1 MQVNLKTEN
10 FKSNYFEN
18 LMKSRGVEDLGEFI
32 NPNSDKLGDPAN
44 LENIQEGYDLLLDNV
59 GPNHRIGIIVD

>member
-59 GPNHRIGIIVD
+59 GPGHQICIIVD